1 MEDAKCSQNRSSCLV
16 SARFLLDT
24 SVYSQPMRNRPILP
38 ALLKWKSMGDSACR
52 TCEAVVA
59 EIEFGLHLE
68 NRPERWEKYHALLH
82 ERLDILGVDRVV
94 WGRFSRMK
102 ARQYQL
108 GQTVADLDLL
118 IAACA
123 AQHGLTVATLNHTD
137 FSRIE
142 GIAWEDWSR

>member
-1 MEDAKCSQNRSSCLV
+1 M

-24 SVYSQPMRNRPILP
+24 SVYSQPLRNRPNLA
-38 ALLKWKSMGDSACR
+38 ALHKWKSMGDAVCR
-52 TCEAVVA
+52 TCDVVVA

-68 NRPERWEKYHALLH
+68 NRPEWWDRYRALLQG
-82 ERLDILGVDRVV
+82 RLDTLGVDRVV

-102 ARQYQL
+102 ARQHQL
-108 GQTVADLDLL
+108 GQMVADLDLL

-123 AQHGLTVATLNHTD
+123 AHNGLTVVTLNHTD

-142 GIAWEDWSR
+142 GIVWEDWSR